1 MKKGIGIWDD
11 MAKSFHALSLN
22 SRAHKDKYLT
32 IAKIIMDANPKNI
45 LDLGC
50 GSGLLESELIKLGY
64 KGDMCAVDASSEML
78 KIAKSICGDK
88 VDFKQI
94 DLDEDFNINCKF
106 EVIVVINVL
115 FFIKNKKVF
124 ISKIYKL
131 LSEDNSILVL
141 VNPKPNKEANNWE
154 FIKAHFS
161 NTTLKDKF
169 LITINELIN
178 IPRYFRM
185 IRSQSY
191 LSKMANRG
199 LIVFDDKENIKNIV
213 ISEKFNIEKI
223 EDIHAGQNWL
233 IVMRKSQCE

>member
-1 MKKGIGIWDD
+1 MSKKRYIWDD
-11 MAKSFHALSLN
+11 MAKSFHAFSLR
-22 SRAHKDKYLT
+22 SKAHKDKYLT
-32 IAKIIMDANPKNI
+32 IAKMIMDANPKNV

-106 EVIVVINVL
+106 EVIVAINVL
-115 FFIKNKKVF
+115 FFLKDKKKFLKKIKD
-124 ISKIYKL
+124 IL
-131 LSEDNSILVL
+131 EDSQSFLII
-141 VNPKPNKEANNWE
+141 VNPKPNDEASNWQ

-161 NTTLKDKF
+161 DTTFKEKIF
-169 LITINELIN
+169 IFFNELIN
-178 IPRYFRM
+178 LPRYYKMINGQKMLSRM
-185 IRSQSY
+185 TKKGQI
-191 LSKMANRG
+191 
-199 LIVFDDKENIKNIV
+199 IFDRRDGI
-213 ISEKFNIEKI
+213 ISLAHSVKLETKII

-233 IVMRKSQCE
+233 FVMESE